1 MIGLPFRIS
10 QNLTVRVG
18 NSAAQLTPGEALRAA
33 ERLVRR
39 AMTQMMREEP
49 GLSRPLRRPRPTAA
63 RPAAGRRVN

>member
-18 NSAAQLTPGEALRAA
+18 DSAAQLTPGEALRAA

-39 AMTQMMREEP
+39 AMTQMMKEEA
-49 GLSRPLRRPRPTAA
+49 GLAPAPTPRRPRPTARR
-63 RPAAGRRVN
+63 RPVN